1 MSGAFISVYSLNPLI
16 LKLWTPRPKS
26 ARIIWEAVK
35 DIPGVWADFAL
46 DG

>member
-1 MSGAFISVYSLNPLI
+1 MSGALISVYSLNPLI

-26 ARIIWEAVK
+26 ARIIWETVEVAA
-35 DIPGVWADFAL
+35 GVRADFHF